1 MGRASTST
9 GRVVLVTGE
18 GDLAAVVG
26 NLAARGAHVVLAGP
40 EAEDARGAMPPGALT
55 LTLPCA
61 PGDPAALGRA
71 VDTVV
76 DRLGRIDHLVNLVAA
91 RPRPGPLMEMDPLAL
106 RDILHSAFVTSL
118 ACVQRAYWR
127 WMAAHG
133 GSVVNVVA
141 AGARGGPQDAALAGL
156 TELTEWLAAELAPRV
171 DVHSLVPGPSLN
183 YTAAYQAGAAEAVC
197 ALLTRRTDS
206 THGPVLVL
214 TEDPVCPSRAWSARR
229 TRAQATTGRAPT

>member
-1 MGRASTST
+1 MGRARTST

-18 GDLAAVVG
+18 GDLAAAVVG

-40 EAEDARGAMPPGALT
+40 EAEDARRAVPPGAPL

-76 DRLGRIDHLVNLVAA
+76 DRLGRVDHVVNLVAP
-91 RPRPGPLMEMDPLAL
+91 RSRPGPLMELDPLAL

-141 AGARGGPQDAALAGL
+141 ATARGGPQDAALAGL
-156 TELTEWLAAELAPRV
+156 TELTEWLAAELAPRI
-171 DVHSLVPGPSLN
+171 DVHAVVPGPSLN
-183 YTAAYQAGAAEAVC
+183 AAAYQAGAAEAVC
-197 ALLTRRTDS
+197 ALLTRRTDC

-214 TEDPVCPSRAWSARR
+214 TEDPVCAFPAWSARR
-229 TRAQATTGRAPT
+229 PHPRATTGRAPT